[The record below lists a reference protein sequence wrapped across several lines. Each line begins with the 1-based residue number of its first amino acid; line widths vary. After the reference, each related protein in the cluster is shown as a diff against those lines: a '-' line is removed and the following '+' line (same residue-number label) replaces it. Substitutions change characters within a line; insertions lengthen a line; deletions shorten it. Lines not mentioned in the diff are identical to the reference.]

1 MALIGF
7 WVFTSLLAYSI
18 AGEKMPWL
26 TVHIALPMILMSA
39 WFFGNIIDTFD
50 WSAFRSKKGWLA
62 VGLFAIFIPALLS
75 VLHSLLGGVRPLLA
89 VLWSSLQILLNS

>member
-26 TVHIALPMILMSA
+26 TVHIALPMILVSG
-39 WFFGNIIDTFD
+39 WFFGNIIETFD
-50 WSAFRSKKGWLA
+50 WSA
-62 VGLFAIFIPALLS
+62 IP
-75 VLHSLLGGVRPLLA
+75 
-89 VLWSSLQILLNS
+89 